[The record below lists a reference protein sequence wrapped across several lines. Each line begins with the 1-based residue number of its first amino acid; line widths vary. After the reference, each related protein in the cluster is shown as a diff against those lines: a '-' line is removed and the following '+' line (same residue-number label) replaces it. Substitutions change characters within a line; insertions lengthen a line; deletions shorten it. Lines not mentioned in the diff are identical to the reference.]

1 MSCAWDR
8 CGCGSMEQKAKSL
21 RRLFRPVT
29 MFNPRRRSGEVR
41 ERKTGSRG
49 EVPSGVWAPLSD
61 QLLSVTKE
69 SSSLTVGPF
78 FVSFRLIIGWHL
90 TDVRTISHPQIRD
103 TLNRISATMVGQKWT
118 DRGRRSSGHCLR
130 PTCILPPLPRP

>member
-103 TLNRISATMVGQKWT
+103 TLNRISATTV
-118 DRGRRSSGHCLR
+118 RSK
-130 PTCILPPLPRP
+130 